1 MKPFRRILIATDFTP
16 ASDPALDEAIEM
28 AKGNDTELLIAHA
41 YQAPVMLPEQTVSA
55 ETYEERDRDLRNDVV
70 ERLQPLLGKA
80 RHEGVSARGLVLSGV
95 PHTAI
100 AEAAKESDA
109 DLIVMGTHGRKGVS
123 RFFIG
128 SVVSRVIST
137 APCPVMTVGGP
148 RPDERRAEASSRL
161 VSTSTRRFSP
171 RERD

>member
-1 MKPFRRILIATDFTP
+1 MVGRNEEIDMKPFHRILIATDFTP

-28 AKGNDTELLIAHA
+28 AKGNGTELLIAHA
-41 YQAPVMLPEQTVSA
+41 YQPPVLLPEQTISS
-55 ETYEERDRDLRNDVV
+55 ETYEEWDRDLRNDVV

-80 RHEGVSARGLVLSGV
+80 RQEGVIARGLVLSGV

-100 AEAAKESDA
+100 AEAAKENDA

-128 SVVSRVIST
+128 SVAARVIST
-137 APCPVMTVGGP
+137 APCPVMTVGGA
-148 RPDERRAEASSRL
+148 R
-161 VSTSTRRFSP
+161 T
-171 RERD
+171 